1 MEDANGLSASLC
13 ASTPPAFEMG
23 TSAEGGPPDV
33 THLDRAE
40 RLEVLRDYRRMTERQ
55 RTFDFTRGPP
65 DVAGLE
71 GAERLSV
78 LRSYRQYQQERDGA
92 FGAHGSSEVSA
103 AVIQPAG
110 MMCIK
115 RDDATVPTRPA
126 SLAPWLQPPEPPIG
140 SKSEPLDVSDLAGA
154 IGEAHAGADQ
164 LSWSPG
170 GSAAAGVA
178 SGAHGSVHTYF
189 ERPLTARDSSRV
201 PPTIES
207 DPAATSQLESAQLA
221 AQRADLEAQS
231 RAEALDGAAGRQS
244 ASASTAWQGSWL
256 DAETPRNCRR
266 LLRKEGEYEATSH
279 RIFAPEMESDEAGAE
294 EARQKAKALLLARQ
308 VGQPL
313 YSLLR
318 SPALRYA
325 CVAQHPS

>member
-1 MEDANGLSASLC
+1 
-13 ASTPPAFEMG
+13 
-23 TSAEGGPPDV
+23 
-33 THLDRAE
+33 
-40 RLEVLRDYRRMTERQ
+40 
-55 RTFDFTRGPP
+55 
-65 DVAGLE
+65 
-71 GAERLSV
+71 
-78 LRSYRQYQQERDGA
+78 
-92 FGAHGSSEVSA
+92 
-103 AVIQPAG
+103 
-110 MMCIK
+110 
-115 RDDATVPTRPA
+115 
-126 SLAPWLQPPEPPIG
+126 
-140 SKSEPLDVSDLAGA
+140 
-154 IGEAHAGADQ
+154 
-164 LSWSPG
+164 
-170 GSAAAGVA
+170 
-178 SGAHGSVHTYF
+178 
-189 ERPLTARDSSRV
+189 
-201 PPTIES
+201 
-207 DPAATSQLESAQLA
+207 LESAQLS